1 MDKSRHSSPVKSLCP
16 VQSEASTGLRDHGVK
31 GQTLVELMIA
41 MSVMAIGFLAVF
53 AVLSQTLGMNKI
65 TANQYAAAYL
75 AAEGIEIV
83 KNISDSNV
91 VRGDVWNAGLA
102 KGRFGIQYNGE
113 SLNPDWA
120 NQPLNF
126 NPDTGIYSY
135 DVGGTPTNFVRTITI
150 NNINPN
156 EIRVNSEVRWRDRG
170 GVELSINLEDR
181 LFDWHTRPE

>member
-1 MDKSRHSSPVKSLCP
+1 
-16 VQSEASTGLRDHGVK
+16 
-31 GQTLVELMIA
+31 MIA
-41 MSVMAIGFLAVF
+41 MSVMSIGFLAVF

-91 VRGDVWNAGLA
+91 VRGDVWNVGLA